1 MSSNNRNRYNN
12 GGAGSSSSN
21 NNSNNMM
28 DDQAAS
34 LLESQNDESVNA
46 LHAKIRAIKGKNLGQ
61 LRISPT
67 RHPPS
72 KSLIPIF
79 RTNAIL
85 SFYTTDHAK
94 LYATLK
100 ADGLT
105 RSLFAQI
112 SVDLHDNVNNQNRF
126 LEDMSHSF
134 NQVGD
139 GLKTSAKRMQT
150 MLKTPHGQ
158 QTCTMA
164 VLVVVLLLSVWA
176 LWAKWSK

>member
-1 MSSNNRNRYNN
+1 
-12 GGAGSSSSN
+12 
-21 NNSNNMM
+21 M

-46 LHAKIRAIKGKNLGQ
+46 LHAKIRAIKG
-61 LRISPT
+61 IS
-67 RHPPS
+67 
-72 KSLIPIF
+72 I
-79 RTNAIL
+79 
-85 SFYTTDHAK
+85 
-94 LYATLK
+94 
-100 ADGLT
+100 
-105 RSLFAQI
+105 
-112 SVDLHDNVNNQNRF
+112 DLHDNVNDQNRF

>member
-1 MSSNNRNRYNN
+1 MSSNNRNQHYN
-12 GGAGSSSSN
+12 GGAGSSSSSNSN
-21 NNSNNMM
+21 NNSNMM
-28 DDQAAS
+28 EDQAAS

-46 LHAKIRAIKGKNLGQ
+46 LHAKIRASKG
-61 LRISPT
+61 IS
-67 RHPPS
+67 
-72 KSLIPIF
+72 I
-79 RTNAIL
+79 
-85 SFYTTDHAK
+85 
-94 LYATLK
+94 
-100 ADGLT
+100 
-105 RSLFAQI
+105 
-112 SVDLHDNVNNQNRF
+112 DLHDNVNDQNRF

>member
-21 NNSNNMM
+21 NNNNNNMM

-34 LLESQNDESVNA
+34 LLESQNDESCARRA
-46 LHAKIRAIKGKNLGQ
+46 LEVFLVHCGDESGRSSN
-61 LRISPT
+61 RH
-67 RHPPS
+67 RHPLSKCS
-72 KSLIPIF
+72 KSHPTF
-79 RTNAIL
+79 RTKTL
-85 SFYTTDHAK
+85 SFYTRRP
-94 LYATLK
+94 Y
-100 ADGLT
+100 
-105 RSLFAQI
+105 QI
-112 SVDLHDNVNNQNRF
+112 ISIDLHDNVNDQNRF

>member
-12 GGAGSSSSN
+12 GGAGSSSSSSN
-21 NNSNNMM
+21 NNNMM

-46 LHAKIRAIKGKNLGQ
+46 LHAKIRAIKGKRSNAGCEGSG
-61 LRISPT
+61 RISNQCH
-67 RHPPS
+67 RHSYEDRESFQTWGTWPIYRPYPS
-72 KSLIPIF
+72 P
-79 RTNAIL
+79 
-85 SFYTTDHAK
+85 
-94 LYATLK
+94 LYKT
-100 ADGLT
+100 
-105 RSLFAQI
+105 QI
-112 SVDLHDNVNNQNRF
+112 SIDLHDNVNDQNRF